1 MFFDAHS
8 DILSDVTNKRRAGE
22 KDILRKYHLNRLRTG
37 KVEGSFFVLWI
48 EPVTG
53 ADSSTY
59 AEKHTQEMM
68 ECTKAEL
75 AECDEVRL
83 VYTYKEIQS
92 AIKEGKF
99 YIMLGVEGMAAI
111 GQDVSKIDWYYDFGC
126 RHAMLTWN
134 EQNALGAGAAT
145 GSTEGLTVYG
155 KQAVRYLEEKKMLVD
170 TSHLNE
176 AGFWDIAAMATR
188 PVIASH
194 SNCRKLCDV
203 PRNLTDE
210 QLKAMRDLNGV
221 VGLNAYRGF
230 VSDDPAKQTVDQLAR
245 HADHMIEVMG
255 VGHVGCGFDFFEFLP
270 EETGAE
276 GKTPAVADM
285 RDCSETEN
293 LIACFDKLGLTK
305 EEQQLIAY
313 GNFHRVIR
321 EVLGQ
326 NNMVENKSR
335 AI

>member
-22 KDILRKYHLNRLRTG
+22 KDILRKYHLERLRAG
-37 KVEGSFFVLWI
+37 NIEGSIFVLWA
-48 EPVTG
+48 EPEQGDISETNARKRTEEIMKCTREELETCCEVQFVH
-53 ADSSTY
+53 TY
-59 AEKHTQEMM
+59 EEM
-68 ECTKAEL
+68 
-75 AECDEVRL
+75 
-83 VYTYKEIQS
+83 QS

-176 AGFWDIAAMATR
+176 AGFWDIAAMADR
-188 PVIASH
+188 PIIASH
-194 SNCRKLCDV
+194 SNCKKLCDV

-210 QLKAMRDLNGV
+210 QLKAIRDLNGV

-255 VGHVGCGFDFFEFLP
+255 VRHVGCGFDFFEFLP
-270 EETGAE
+270 GETGAE
-276 GKTPAVADM
+276 GKTPAIADM
-285 RDCSETEN
+285 RDCSETEK
-293 LIACFDKLGLTK
+293 LLACFDRLGLTE

-313 GNFHRVIR
+313 GNFHRVIK
-321 EVLGQ
+321 EVLGT
-326 NNMVENKSR
+326 K
-335 AI
+335 